1 MPNAKGCGWGGLCSN
16 AVVSELGLISEVAD
30 VELLGAADGE
40 LLVAPRLIPSGVAF
54 EAVFRIVD
62 AVFEGVHGGI
72 EAAAGLEV
80 DAADFNGARAFVVS
94 EKLRG
99 GRRDDP
105 FVMLSGDVVDDGQ
118 MG

>member
-1 MPNAKGCGWGGLCSN
+1 MTSCGSSIPWRKS
-16 AVVSELGLISEVAD
+16 LISEVAD

-54 EAVFRIVD
+54 EAVLRIVD
-62 AVFEGVHGGI
+62 TVFEGVHGGI
-72 EAAAGLEV
+72 ETTAGLEV
-80 DAADFNGARAFVVS
+80 DAADFNGAWTFVVS